1 MLHHLPNVNYGCD
14 VAAGTLTGE
23 WASELGLPA
32 GIPVGVGCIDSH
44 SGAVGA
50 GIRYG
55 TVVLNLGTSACYMAV
70 MPPEAMGDKIVEG
83 IFGQVDG
90 SILPRMIGFES
101 GLSAFGDVYAWFKRL
116 LCWPLREILARTEL
130 VDAPTRDR
138 LIAETEAG
146 IMDALTQGAA
156 ALPLRADAP
165 LATDWLNGRRS
176 PFADSSLT
184 GTLTGLNLSTSA
196 SEIYYAFAEATAFA
210 ADFTADAMLISAK
223 QPNFEDRGVSFEPLL
238 GKVTALLG

>member
-1 MLHHLPNVNYGCD
+1 MLPIKTGPSL
-14 VAAGTLTGE
+14 AAR
-23 WASELGLPA
+23 WPFFSPR
-32 GIPVGVGCIDSH
+32 IPVGVGCIDSH

-130 VDAPTRDR
+130 VDAPTRHHHR
-138 LIAETEAG
+138 GRHGRQAG
-146 IMDALTQGAA
+146 HC
-156 ALPLRADAP
+156 
-165 LATDWLNGRRS
+165 
-176 PFADSSLT
+176 
-184 GTLTGLNLSTSA
+184 
-196 SEIYYAFAEATAFA
+196 
-210 ADFTADAMLISAK
+210 
-223 QPNFEDRGVSFEPLL
+223 
-238 GKVTALLG
+238 